1 MICTIVSLFISIFW
15 LHIQVFLAYNLT
27 NFFFVCPKFFSM
39 TIAMIL
45 PVLQKY
51 YIKFIFKNSLKEEGG
66 VITGLDSGK
75 RECLALNFRHVSF
88 LQVRKNNPCQANI
101 HVYAVYINKQTRFHF
116 DTFSTSSKSHM
127 YLSFPLCILNL
138 SFWEMFEA
146 IFVDCSVL

>member
-1 MICTIVSLFISIFW
+1 MHNSVTIYLNILTSYSS
-15 LHIQVFLAYNLT
+15 FLANNLT
-27 NFFFVCPKFFSM
+27 NFFFVYPKFFSM

-51 YIKFIFKNSLKEEGG
+51 YIKFILKNSLKEEGG

-101 HVYAVYINKQTRFHF
+101 HVYAVYIKNQTRFHF
-116 DTFSTSSKSHM
+116 DTYSTSSKSHM

-138 SFWEMFEA
+138 SF
-146 IFVDCSVL
+146 